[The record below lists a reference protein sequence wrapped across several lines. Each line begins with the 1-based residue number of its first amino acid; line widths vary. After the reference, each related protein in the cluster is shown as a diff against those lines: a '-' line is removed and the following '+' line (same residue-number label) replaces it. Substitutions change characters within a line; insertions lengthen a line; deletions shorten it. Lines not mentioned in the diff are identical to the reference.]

1 MKQETKQKVQDSI
14 RDFSLPPYEQIP
26 DVGLYLDQVTKYI
39 NGYLQPLGDYALT
52 SSMISNYVK
61 KGLLSSPVKKQY
73 DREQIA
79 YLFFIAVAKTVL
91 SLDALTGFIEV
102 QKRSYP
108 LRTAYEY
115 FCRQM
120 VSMLHIAFELS
131 DEPYTGHTDNTGEK
145 RLFCSCINAVTQK
158 IYLEKCLSAIAGEVQ

>member
-1 MKQETKQKVQDSI
+1 MKQETKEKVQNQI
-14 RDFSLPPYEQIP
+14 REFSLPSYEHIP

-39 NGYLQPLGDYALT
+39 NGYLEQLGDYALT
-52 SSMISNYVK
+52 PSMISNYVK
-61 KGLLSSPVKKQY
+61 KGLLSNPVKKQY

-108 LRTAYEY
+108 LNTAYEY
-115 FCRQM
+115 FSRQM
-120 VSMLHIAFELS
+120 VSMLRQHFELS
-131 DEPYTGHTDNTGEK
+131 DDAYVGERESTDEK
-145 RLFCSCINAVTQK
+145 RLFCCCISAVTQK
-158 IYLEKCLSAIAGEVQ
+158 IYLEKCLSAIAEEIE

>member
-1 MKQETKQKVQDSI
+1 MKQETKQKVQNSI
-14 RDFSLPPYEQIP
+14 LDFSLPPYEQIP

-52 SSMISNYVK
+52 ASMISNYVK
-61 KGLLSSPVKKQY
+61 KGLLDSPVKKQY
-73 DREQIA
+73 DREQVA

-108 LRTAYEY
+108 LQTAYEY
-115 FCRQM
+115 FRRQM
-120 VSMLHIAFELS
+120 VSMLRQHFELPEES
-131 DEPYTGHTDNTGEK
+131 YTGEAENTDEK
-145 RLFCSCINAVTQK
+145 RLFCSCISAVTQK
-158 IYLEKCLSAIAGEVQ
+158 IYLEKCLSAIAEETQ

>member
-1 MKQETKQKVQDSI
+1 MVQNSI
-14 RDFSLPPYEQIP
+14 QDFSLPPYEQIP

-39 NGYLQPLGDYALT
+39 NGYLQSLGDYALT
-52 SSMISNYVK
+52 ASMISNYVK

-73 DREQIA
+73 NREQIA

-108 LRTAYEY
+108 LQTAYEY
-115 FCRQM
+115 FSRQM
-120 VSMLHIAFELS
+120 VSMLRLNFELS
-131 DEPYTGHTDNTGEK
+131 DEPYVGEAETTDEK
-145 RLFCSCINAVTQK
+145 RLFCSCISAVTQK
-158 IYLEKCLSAIAGEVQ
+158 IYLEKCLSAIAEELQ